1 MSTPSR
7 TRGIKILKAVGSPL
21 RIQIL
26 NHLFDK
32 GPLTYTELVSAL
44 KLNANR
50 DAGRFAYHLKS
61 LLKADLVEADSN
73 AKKYLLTD
81 LGKMVVEA
89 ADRIDKKAFRPKNIL
104 IRSSRAAIE
113 EFDPNKIANAL
124 MREARMP
131 PDEAQK
137 VAKEAEK
144 QLLKAKTK
152 YLTAPLVREIVNAIL
167 IDKGL
172 EEYRH
177 KLTRLGIPVHDVT
190 TQLENQQP
198 ITQTAGQTVLREYTL
213 LNALPRDI
221 ADAHLSG
228 AIHIHNLETWILKPE
243 ETIHDVRHYFQ
254 HGINLDNMD
263 PTKPAMPPPQN
274 LTNALMIIFNMLIH
288 AAKETENMQTLEY
301 FNMFLAPYA
310 RGVDPVASKQAL
322 REFIT
327 ALAQHVD
334 TGLSIELSTPD
345 HVGKETA
352 RIPKPAGKYADYK
365 EETQQLASQILE
377 VIEEQSLSKPLLNP
391 RLIIKI
397 RSETQTDPHAQAL
410 LLKAHKLA
418 AETGTPYF
426 SNHTD
431 KTQKQTVHTPT
442 GFKLDA
448 DLDNDWE
455 TDTLRTG
462 LLGTVTINLPRAAVE
477 AEKDK
482 NRFHETLKERIEMA
496 ARALEI
502 KHRALKQHSKTQLP
516 FLTQQENGDQY
527 YRIENAARIVNF
539 TGITQ
544 AAEILTGNPL
554 PEDKTQNL
562 IEETA
567 QTLTAYI
574 NKIGRKRGKRLLPAT
589 LPAAETNQR
598 LATVD
603 AERHG
608 IGKIKYAGTRDK
620 PYYTTIAHVIIQNDT
635 SDPLQ
640 DKLENLRTGGNLTVI
655 ELDTIPTQPDR
666 LMTVT
671 KQMLDKKTE
680 FFAYNLKQTYCTNC
694 KKTSLGHMHKCPNC
708 GSVATL
714 THYNRCA
721 NT

>member
-1 MSTPSR
+1 MSTTSR

-26 NHLFDK
+26 NHLFDR
-32 GPLTYTELVSAL
+32 GPLTYTELVGAL
-44 KLNANR
+44 KLNPSR

-61 LLKADLVEADSN
+61 LLKADLVEADAN

-81 LGKMVVEA
+81 LGKIVVEA

-104 IRSSRAAIE
+104 IRSSHAAIE
-113 EFDPNKIANAL
+113 EFDPNKIVNAL
-124 MREARMP
+124 IHEAKMP
-131 PDEAQK
+131 SEEAQK

-167 IDKGL
+167 IEKGF

-190 TQLENQQP
+190 IQLENQQP
-198 ITQTAGQTVLREYTL
+198 ITQTAGQTVLREYVL

-228 AIHIHNLETWILKPE
+228 AIHIHSLHTWILKPA
-243 ETIHDVRHYFQ
+243 ETIHDARHYFQ
-254 HGINLDNMD
+254 HGLNLENID

-274 LTNALMIIFNMLIH
+274 LTTALTTIFNALTH
-288 AAKETENMQTLEY
+288 AAKETEDMQTLEY
-301 FNMFLAPYA
+301 FNTFLAPYA
-310 RGVDPVASKQAL
+310 RGADPAVSKQAL
-322 REFIT
+322 REFII

-334 TGLSIELSTPD
+334 TGLSIELVTPD
-345 HVGKETA
+345 HVAKETA
-352 RIPKPAGKYADYK
+352 RIPKPAGKYADY
-365 EETQQLASQILE
+365 EEEAQRLASQILE
-377 VIEEQSLSKPLLNP
+377 IIEEQSLSKPLLNP

-397 RSETQTDPHAQAL
+397 RPETQTDPHAQAL

-418 AETGTPYF
+418 AEAGTPYF

-442 GFKLDA
+442 GFRLDA

-482 NRFHETLKERIEMA
+482 NRFYETLKERIEMA

-516 FLTQQENGDQY
+516 FLAQQEDGDQY
-527 YRIENAARIVNF
+527 YRIENAARIINF

-544 AAEILTGNPL
+544 AAEIFTGSPL
-554 PEDKTQNL
+554 PDDKTQNL
-562 IEETA
+562 IGETA
-567 QTLTAYI
+567 QTIMAFI
-574 NKIGRKRGKRLLPAT
+574 NRIGKKRGKRLLPAT
-589 LPAAETNQR
+589 LPAQETNER
-598 LATVD
+598 LAMVD
-603 AERHG
+603 AERYG

-620 PYYTTIAHVIIQNDT
+620 PYYTTIAHLNLQNNT
-635 SDPLQ
+635 ADPLQ
-640 DKLENLRTGGNLTVI
+640 DTLENLRAGGNLTVI
-655 ELDTIPTQPDR
+655 ELDIIPAQPDR
-666 LMTVT
+666 LMNIT
-671 KQMLDKKTE
+671 KQLLDKKTE
-680 FFAYNLKQTYCTNC
+680 FFTYNLKQTYCTNC
-694 KKTSLGHMHKCPNC
+694 KKTSLGDMHKCPNC

-714 THYNRCA
+714 THYNRYA